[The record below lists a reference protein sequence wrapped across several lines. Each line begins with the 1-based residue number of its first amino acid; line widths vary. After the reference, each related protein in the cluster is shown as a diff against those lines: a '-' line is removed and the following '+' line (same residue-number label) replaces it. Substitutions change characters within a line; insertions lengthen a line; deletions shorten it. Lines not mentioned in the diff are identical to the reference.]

1 MKNIEQSDTQPLH
14 KKATENSNIDI
25 DGLIYQNREKSSE
38 QFAQTYSYNS
48 INQKF
53 GNSKIRYLP
62 IVLAYLLEFEFASL
76 KSYEKGT
83 KPQLDFQILVM
94 STRILVGK

>member
-38 QFAQTYSYNS
+38 
-48 INQKF
+48 
-53 GNSKIRYLP
+53 
-62 IVLAYLLEFEFASL
+62 
-76 KSYEKGT
+76 
-83 KPQLDFQILVM
+83 
-94 STRILVGK
+94 

>member
-1 MKNIEQSDTQPLH
+1 MKNIDQSDTQPLH

-38 QFAQTYSYNS
+38 YFAQTYSYNS

-76 KSYEKGT
+76 KSYVWKRDKTPVGF
-83 KPQLDFQILVM
+83 LDSCYVNKNT
-94 STRILVGK
+94 SG